1 MKMAHSM
8 MTKAAMHA
16 AMIGTMGYEPV
27 NRQTDRQTDTH
38 ARTHARTHAPAF
50 NQTKQNNVKIFGTGA
65 FVKAKG

>member
-38 ARTHARTHAPAF
+38 ARTHAHTHTIT
-50 NQTKQNNVKIFGTGA
+50 N
-65 FVKAKG
+65 